1 MHPFGG
7 GLEAAPPKRG
17 SVSESQ
23 CGVEEHRAVGR
34 SQTVR
39 DGGRGTR
46 ENAGMSSEN
55 EVRIF
60 IVESLRFPGE
70 GSSAQ
75 GKSGPKPRAC
85 AVGDGQ
91 LVEIPVPPDE
101 RLTDAVTQKDR
112 QSGPM
117 EVPAQALRQTA

>member
-1 MHPFGG
+1 
-7 GLEAAPPKRG
+7 
-17 SVSESQ
+17 
-23 CGVEEHRAVGR
+23 
-34 SQTVR
+34 
-39 DGGRGTR
+39 
-46 ENAGMSSEN
+46 MSSEN

-75 GKSGPKPRAC
+75 GKSGPKPRAN

-91 LVEIPVPPDE
+91 LVEIPVPPGQ

-112 QSGPM
+112 QSGLMVEP
-117 EVPAQALRQTA
+117 VQALRLAA